1 MKRFEVETLSRVI
14 PYTPAELAWLRDRP
28 AADRVPVPGVG
39 AEVGARLDHWG
50 EVYPATVESVQPS
63 DDIEDQHLYQV
74 ALDAAGEV
82 LLIEGQ
88 PVLSSVPDP
97 WPTLWLVIEM
107 AGKLAPVH
115 SHMREAR
122 LRGSPGWLP
131 LDWKTRRR
139 PLPAALVPLI
149 TEGD

>member
-1 MKRFEVETLSRVI
+1 MRRFEVEALSRVI
-14 PYTPAELAWLRDRP
+14 PYVETELAWIRDRP
-28 AADRVPVPGVG
+28 PMDRVPVPEPG
-39 AEVGARLDHWG
+39 AEVGARLDMWG
-50 EVYPATVESVQPS
+50 EVYSATVESVQPP
-63 DDIEDQHLYQV
+63 DDVDDPHLYQV
-74 ALDAAGEV
+74 ALDAVGEV
-82 LLIEGQ
+82 LLIEGR
-88 PVLSSVPDP
+88 PALVSVPDP
-97 WPTLWLVIEM
+97 WPTLWLVIEVP
-107 AGKLAPVH
+107 GELAPVH